1 MLASRGGAAARLLEA
16 ALARRGL
23 SAAARRPPPRRARA
37 AAAADAP
44 PPPPPPAAAA
54 PRGAP
59 RRLERTGF
67 ECPACRGALRL
78 ATAATWARHVA
89 RCCPDLAHLLPAE
102 PPAAARS
109 AAADAS
115 VDPYCSASSS
125 LDDASSSDADADA
138 GADADADAP
147 LAWLAAAAAAEDAL
161 RARALEAAFLRRGP
175 EGARL
180 RGGAPEVAAAL
191 GLPEARAAR
200 VLRAAMRAVPL
211 ASDPGPVSVIYED
224 ADVVA
229 FDKPPGLRTAP
240 RHRWEGGSLV
250 ARAIGERR
258 LWVRWVGWVG
268 WGLCARSGCS
278 GFYARDLNPNLALL
292 CIFRATF
299 SA

>member
-1 MLASRGGAAARLLEA
+1 MLASRGGAAARLLAA

-23 SAAARRPPPRRARA
+23 ASAPPPPAAAARRPPPRRASA

-44 PPPPPPAAAA
+44 PPPPPPA
-54 PRGAP
+54 PRADA

-67 ECPACRGALRL
+67 ECPACRGAQRL
-78 ATAATWARHVA
+78 ATASSWARHVA
-89 RCCPDLAHLLPAE
+89 RCCPDLLHLLPAE

-109 AAADAS
+109 AAAGAPVDLHFSAS
-115 VDPYCSASSS
+115 TSSFDGGASSS
-125 LDDASSSDADADA
+125 A
-138 GADADADAP
+138 GATAP
-147 LAWLAAAAAAEDAL
+147 PPSPWLAPAAAAEDAL
-161 RARALEAAFLRRGP
+161 RARALGVAFRRRGP
-175 EGARL
+175 DGARL

-200 VLRAAMRAVPL
+200 VLRAAMRAIPL

-250 ARAIGERR
+250 ARAIGGCCGFCCGA
-258 LWVRWVGWVG
+258 VRGWV
-268 WGLCARSGCS
+268 WVVCDWVWTLRAVLNLR
-278 GFYARDLNPNLALL
+278 ALNPKPSLKRAL
-292 CIFRATF
+292 
-299 SA
+299 